1 MARRIR
7 AFYRLLLAGVIL
19 LSLAAA
25 RSSAADRPAGHQPAG
40 HQPAAYGWQVTC
52 VDCPKTFDAWT
63 DRSLRLTSAGRPAVA
78 YGGDHLY
85 YAWHDG
91 ATWQRAVVDD
101 APAVG
106 ASAALALTT
115 ADAAR
120 IAYYDAFNRDL
131 KLAQWTPAG
140 WVRQVVDATG
150 DAGASVALALDHA
163 GAPHL
168 AYYRQNDDGTG
179 KALRH
184 ARWTGAQWELATV
197 AEVTSTV
204 RFIALA
210 LDGADRPHI
219 SYYDEWDQD
228 LRYARWTGSAWEV
241 FTVDSEGDLG
251 AGSSLALDAGGQ
263 PHISYYDYDSVR
275 GALRYATWDGVAGHA
290 WAIHVADDDADDV
303 GGYTSLALDRAGRPV
318 ISYRDFTNGDL
329 KLARWPA
336 AAGDGD
342 VQAAGWLTET
352 VDAAGDV
359 GAYTSL
365 ALDGTDQPRIVY
377 FDLTNNALRYAA
389 WQGGAWQLSELDRA
403 GRVGDYT
410 ALAFDAAGAPHISYH
425 DGDRDQLK
433 YATQNAGTWY
443 NTVVD
448 AQAGV
453 GLHTSL
459 ALDGAGRP
467 HISYQDGREL
477 DLRYARWDGAG
488 WEIVAVDTAGDVG
501 ASTAIGVDRAGWP
514 HISYYDATN
523 QAVKYAVR
531 SAAGWVIEQ
540 VAEIGPLTYTSLAL
554 DAAGA
559 PHIAFY
565 ASSAD
570 GSSGE
575 LGYASRTAAGVWQI
589 KMVNSSVDAGGH
601 VSLALDAHDV
611 PVISYYDFAT
621 PRVWVA
627 YHASEGWVTQVVAV
641 TGGES
646 HTALTL
652 DRAGM
657 PLVAFYDSAAA
668 DLKIARPVNAAAGA
682 AGARPAGWVV
692 TTVYQGGDVGAY
704 PSLRLDTA
712 GRPWISFYDVKNGDL
727 LVAKGAGGANTVFL
741 PLLLRAAR

>member
-1 MARRIR
+1 MAHRIWS
-7 AFYRLLLAGVIL
+7 ASRLLLAGLIF

-25 RSSAADRPAGHQPAG
+25 RSSAVDLPTVP
-40 HQPAAYGWQVTC
+40 QPAANGWQITC

-63 DRSLRLTSAGRPAVA
+63 DRSLRLTAAGRPAVA

-91 ATWQRAVVDD
+91 AAWQRAVVDD

-106 ASAALALTT
+106 ASAALALTA
-115 ADAAR
+115 ADEAR

-140 WVRQVVDATG
+140 WSRQIVDATG
-150 DAGASVALALDHA
+150 DAGASVALALDHTA
-163 GAPHL
+163 APHL

-184 ARWTGAQWELATV
+184 ARWTGAQWEIATV
-197 AEVTSTV
+197 AELTSTA
-204 RFIALA
+204 RFISLA

-219 SYYDEWDQD
+219 SYYDEWAQD
-228 LRYARWTGSAWEV
+228 LRYTRWTGSVWQL
-241 FTVDSEGDLG
+241 FTVDSDGDVG
-251 AGSSLALDAGGQ
+251 VGSSLVLDAGGQ
-263 PHISYYDYDSVR
+263 PHISYYDYDSVA
-275 GALRYATWDGVAGHA
+275 GALRYATWSGIAGQP
-290 WAIHVADDDADDV
+290 WAIHVADNADDV
-303 GGYTSLALDRAGRPV
+303 GGYTSLALDRAERPV

-336 AAGDGD
+336 AGAGAA
-342 VQAAGWLTET
+342 QAALARLAQPGRAGWLTET

-365 ALDGTDQPRIVY
+365 ALAGGDQPRIVY

-389 WQGGAWQLSELDRA
+389 WQGEAWQFSELDRA

-410 ALAFDAAGAPHISYH
+410 SLAFDAAGVPHISYY
-425 DGDRDQLK
+425 DGDREQLK
-433 YATQNAGTWY
+433 YATQNAGTWQ
-443 NTVVD
+443 NAVVD

-453 GLHTSL
+453 GLYTSL
-459 ALDGAGRP
+459 ALDGDARP

-477 DLRYARWDGAG
+477 DLRYARWDGVE

-501 ASTAIGVDRAGWP
+501 AYTSIGVARTGWP
-514 HISYYDATN
+514 HISYYDATT

-531 SAAGWVIEQ
+531 SAAGWTFEQ

-554 DAAGA
+554 DSTDA

-575 LGYASRTAAGVWQI
+575 LGYASRTVAGGWQI
-589 KMVNSSVDAGGH
+589 KVVNASGDAGGH

-611 PVISYYDFAT
+611 PYISYYDFT
-621 PRVWVA
+621 NTRVLVA
-627 YHASEGWVTQVVAV
+627 YHGPEGWVTQVVAV

-652 DRAGM
+652 DQAGM

-668 DLKIARPVNAAAGA
+668 DLKIARPVSVAA
-682 AGARPAGWVV
+682 PAGWVI
-692 TTVYQGGDVGAY
+692 TTVHHGGDVGAY

-727 LVAKGAGGANTVFL
+727 LVAKDAGGVNTVFL

>member
-1 MARRIR
+1 MAHRIWSS
-7 AFYRLLLAGVIL
+7 ARLWLAGVIL
-19 LSLAAA
+19 LSLTVA
-25 RSSAADRPAGHQPAG
+25 RSSAADRPTVQ
-40 HQPAAYGWQVTC
+40 QPAANGWQVTC

-63 DRSLRLTSAGRPAVA
+63 DRSLRLTSAGRPVVA

-91 ATWQRAVVDD
+91 TVWQRAVVDD
-101 APAVG
+101 APTVG
-106 ASAALALTT
+106 ASAALALTA
-115 ADAAR
+115 ADEAR

-140 WVRQVVDATG
+140 WVRQVVDAAG

-163 GAPHL
+163 GGPHL
-168 AYYRQNDDGTG
+168 AYYRQNDDGMG

-184 ARWTGAQWELATV
+184 ARWTGTQWAITTV
-197 AEVTSTV
+197 AEITSTA
-204 RFIALA
+204 RFISLA

-228 LRYARWTGSAWEV
+228 LRYARWTESAWEI

-251 AGSSLALDAGGQ
+251 AGSSLALDADGH
-263 PHISYYDYDSVR
+263 PHISYYDYDSVA

-290 WAIHVADDDADDV
+290 WAIQVADDAADV

-336 AAGDGD
+336 AVSDGAAP
-342 VQAAGWLTET
+342 AAGWLTET

-365 ALDGTDQPRIVY
+365 ALDGGDQPRILY
-377 FDLTNNALRYAA
+377 FDLTNNAARYAA
-389 WQGGAWQLSELDRA
+389 WQGGAWQLSEFDRA

-410 ALAFDAAGAPHISYH
+410 SLAFDAAGVPHISYH
-425 DGDRDQLK
+425 DGDREQLK

-443 NTVVD
+443 NAVVD
-448 AQAGV
+448 TQVGV
-453 GLHTSL
+453 GLYTSL
-459 ALDGAGRP
+459 ALDGDARP
-467 HISYQDGREL
+467 HISYQDGRDL

-501 ASTAIGVDRAGWP
+501 AYTSIGVDRTGRP
-514 HISYYDATN
+514 HISYYDATHR
-523 QAVKYAVR
+523 AVKYAVR
-531 SAAGWVIEQ
+531 SAAGWTFEQ

-575 LGYASRTAAGVWQI
+575 LGYASRTVAGGWQI
-589 KMVNSSVDAGGH
+589 KMVNSSADTGGH

-627 YHASEGWVTQVVAV
+627 YHGAEGWVTQVVAV

-682 AGARPAGWVV
+682 GAVGPAGWVI
-692 TTVYQGGDVGAY
+692 TTVHHGGDVGAY

-727 LVAKGAGGANTVFL
+727 LVAKGAGGVNTVFL